1 VSESATPTPSTTP
14 TAGGPIADPQ
24 FIPALG
30 AIQMVNAHTGWA
42 AGGYAI
48 YATSDGSHWVKQYAS
63 TEQFVGVDFISATT
77 GWVVGVRSL
86 LGTTDGGRTWLPLAE
101 PPMPIRSVHFI
112 SATQG
117 WAVAGGLDPQMQHGW
132 LVPSSGGSLV
142 TTGDGGRSWTIL
154 SAPADTAMV
163 CFSDAGHGWLTTP
176 RGTIYASAD
185 GGMTWS
191 KAGDVFSGE
200 QPTTGPTLIECA
212 APSALWA
219 YTTIGN
225 GAAGHLPYVVAVT
238 QDGHNWQR
246 IMTEPQTM
254 SSQLPGVPAG
264 PDSHPGS
271 FSVVDAMDAVFVGD
285 GPATNVAQCVIASSG
300 GTSLRRTGSIA
311 ASSETFGAAFLSISS
326 GWVLTRNPGGDYVI
340 DATSDGGYH
349 WSEQLAVTPSSA
361 G

>member
-1 VSESATPTPSTTP
+1 
-14 TAGGPIADPQ
+14 
-24 FIPALG
+24 
-30 AIQMVNAHTGWA
+30 
-42 AGGYAI
+42 
-48 YATSDGSHWVKQYAS
+48 
-63 TEQFVGVDFISATT
+63 
-77 GWVVGVRSL
+77 
-86 LGTTDGGRTWLPLAE
+86 
-101 PPMPIRSVHFI
+101 
-112 SATQG
+112 
-117 WAVAGGLDPQMQHGW
+117 
-132 LVPSSGGSLV
+132 
-142 TTGDGGRSWTIL
+142 
-154 SAPADTAMV
+154 MV